1 MDHWGLASEI
11 ATAAPFL
18 ASDDASCIT
27 GHTLP
32 VDGGYCIGYS
42 GIDQENMGTPKGWY
56 KTQFEP
62 SGR

>member
-42 GIDQENMGTPKGWY
+42 GIDQENMGTPKG
-56 KTQFEP
+56 
-62 SGR
+62 